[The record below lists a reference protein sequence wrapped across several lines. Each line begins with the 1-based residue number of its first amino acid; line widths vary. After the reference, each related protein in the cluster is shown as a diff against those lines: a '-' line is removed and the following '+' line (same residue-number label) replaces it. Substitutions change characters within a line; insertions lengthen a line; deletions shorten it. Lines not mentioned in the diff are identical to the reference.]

1 MVNNKSFQI
10 SKKKNEIID
19 NFLLANKN
27 CILTI
32 DTRTV
37 WPANVSQ
44 IEAYF
49 SDIYS
54 KIFFE
59 KFKNNPKEFEK
70 ALNTLRM
77 FTIHN
82 MLHHSKVAG
91 LKVLK
96 KFENYPITQKE
107 MVDFIVFMLNVAKK
121 KSKGKLFCL
130 NEDYKILDNKEINKI
145 NENLIWTKS
154 SDLTTKKEIGNLIV
168 SLDSLI
174 WSLYFDPYR
183 SAGSEIH
190 GPYLVDNYYILI
202 RDYFDL
208 NPKEIW
214 PIKNKYL
221 SVKMYLKY
229 PKDIGIKINF
239 IDQVNSSKP
248 LGKELISFSVLV
260 DGKNV
265 VSSSEI
271 NFLFKYF
278 SILTES
284 QSQKVNKLIPLEIIK
299 KGAEI
304 YYYSNRDFFK
314 YYKEDWRP
322 SREVYDRIDSWGLK
336 FWNQYKNS
344 EKVSINFFMKLFDP
358 RNDFIE

>member
-1 MVNNKSFQI
+1 MFNGKLFRT
-10 SKKKNEIID
+10 SKRKNEIIN

-27 CILTI
+27 CISTM

-44 IEAYF
+44 IEACF

-59 KFKNNPKEFEK
+59 KFKSDPKEFEK
-70 ALNTLRM
+70 ALNTLRV
-77 FTIHN
+77 FAIHN

-96 KFENYPITQKE
+96 KFEDYSITQKE
-107 MVDFIVFMLNVAKK
+107 IVDFIVFMLNVASKRL
-121 KSKGKLFCL
+121 KGKPFCL
-130 NEDYKILDNKEINKI
+130 NGDYRILDNKEIKEINK
-145 NENLIWTKS
+145 NLIWTKS
-154 SDLTTKKEIGNLIV
+154 SDLAIKKEVGNLVV

-190 GPYLVDNYYILI
+190 GPYSVGNYYILI

-208 NPKEIW
+208 NPQEIW
-214 PIKNKYL
+214 PIKNKHS
-221 SVKMYLKY
+221 SVRMYLKY
-229 PKDIGIKINF
+229 PKDVGIKINF
-239 IDQVNSSKP
+239 IDQVNSFKS
-248 LGKELISFSVLV
+248 LGKELISFSILV
-260 DGKNV
+260 DDKNI
-265 VSSSEI
+265 VSLSKI
-271 NFLFKYF
+271 NSLFKYF
-278 SILTES
+278 SVLTKD
-284 QSQKVNKLIPLEIIK
+284 QSQKVNKLSPSEIIT

-304 YYYSNRDFFK
+304 YYYASKDFFK
-314 YYKEDWRP
+314 YYQEDWRP
-322 SREVYDRIDSWGLK
+322 SQEVYNRIDNLGLK

-344 EKVSINFFMKLFDP
+344 EKVSADFFMKLFDP